1 MTRPYYHATPFINLN
16 SIVEAGIRKGTDG
29 VVYLTTEPKDAVKF
43 VAIRGYKEVLV
54 CRVDLEESLI
64 AESFD
69 HNEAFFGCKAWT
81 YGEDIPPESI
91 EEFTK
96 YEW

>member
-1 MTRPYYHATPFINLN
+1 MRKTYYHATPFSNLN
-16 SIVEAGIRKGTDG
+16 SILESGIRKGTDG

-43 VAIRGYKEVLV
+43 VAIRGCREVLV
-54 CRVDLEESLI
+54 CQVSIEENLI

-69 HNEAFFGCKAWT
+69 HNEAFFGCRAWT
-81 YGEDIPPESI
+81 YGEDIPPDLI